1 MTVIFS
7 AKSFFVVKFT
17 LLISQKVVGIIR
29 QNTNGGG
36 QEPNVQWLTTF
47 RTIKSRCCPSR
58 PATQTAVRWDQQS
71 RIASQRGTKTSVGS
85 HARWEFPGP
94 QTGFGPK
101 SKVSSPKIQHTHKT
115 KAKTSAFIKLPPYL
129 SRISLPEQDFPSA
142 ENPVSSHFLTS
153 FFQLYLF
160 LHLGQSATITQQI
173 NWARIET
180 IASYTRPPNVP

>member
-7 AKSFFVVKFT
+7 VKSFFVVKFT
-17 LLISQKVVGIIR
+17 LLISYRVVDIIR

-36 QEPNVQWLTTF
+36 QEPNVQWSTTF

-101 SKVSSPKIQHTHKT
+101 GVLLLNVNWRHRNSAQLSSQAGPGPRPTMCWPMGWMAAARSKGPRGSPCC
-115 KAKTSAFIKLPPYL
+115 
-129 SRISLPEQDFPSA
+129 
-142 ENPVSSHFLTS
+142 NPVENSRVKERNRKQSRYLTIPGKTD
-153 FFQLYLF
+153 Q
-160 LHLGQSATITQQI
+160 IT
-173 NWARIET
+173 
-180 IASYTRPPNVP
+180 